1 MTLEN
6 NKSSFI
12 CCQHMQQREFIVD
25 CIHSQLLWEIYQ
37 RRANHYDC
45 GGSIVF

>member
-25 CIHSQLLWEIYQ
+25 CIHSQLLLGYLSAAIE
-37 RRANHYDC
+37 
-45 GGSIVF
+45 SL